1 MRMSTLSDRRT
12 HTVVCLGDSI
22 TLGQISVSYIWP
34 LRDRFVGY
42 PVRFINAGVNND
54 LAYNLLT
61 RLNSV
66 IRERPDTILVLA
78 GTNDVLSSLSVLKT
92 LANFAVKGIPRWP
105 NLAWYI
111 RNMRLILGRLKASTR
126 AALAVATLPVLGEDL
141 DSLANQRVRQYNQA
155 LAELTEEMNIP
166 LLPVYER
173 MADVLQADPRPKRA
187 YTHSIR
193 LTAEVILRCNILGA
207 PFDRLAEQNGFALL
221 TDSVHL
227 NSRGAAIV
235 ANEMEAFLRRALPPE
250 PPLSGQPEVVLPVK
264 IPFLPPRPPD

>member
-1 MRMSTLSDRRT
+1 MSIPSDRRT

-61 RLNSV
+61 RLNPV

-173 MADVLQADPRPKRA
+173 MAAVLREDPRPKRA

-193 LTAEVILRCNILGA
+193 LTAEVILRCNILGE

-235 ANEMEAFLRRALPPE
+235 ADEMETFLRRTLPPE
-250 PPLSGQPEVVLPVK
+250 PPHSGLPEVILPVK